1 MLNVSGRLEESTFAL
16 SKITLAS
23 FNPKLSP
30 AQGAASKALC
40 NCFRGFLKTP
50 FIKVKKSGISAN
62 GTRHHNAAPDKR
74 DVARIEHRIKY
85 YDWTKPRCG
94 SAA

>member
-62 GTRHHNAAPDKR
+62 GTSGSERSSKYKTEETTDGGGGKSFWQN
-74 DVARIEHRIKY
+74 IK
-85 YDWTKPRCG
+85 
-94 SAA
+94 